1 VPRRAVAAVD
11 DGPAGIAFQDLARG
25 ISTMLLRNALLRM
38 AGLCAVLVALAGCST
53 FNQKLESPE
62 LSLVGIQMLSTDMF
76 AQKFKVRVLV
86 KNPNDLEIPIRG
98 IDYTIILMGD
108 SFAEGVS
115 NDQFLLPAKGE
126 AEFDMLVT
134 TNFVSS
140 FGRLLSRVGGGKLQD
155 LPYEIAGEI
164 LVDKGIIR
172 KIPFNHQGTV
182 DISRALGQ
190 PKKGET

>member
-1 VPRRAVAAVD
+1 MLNLLNHARTRCLHATRGLVLL
-11 DGPAGIAFQDLARG
+11 LA
-25 ISTMLLRNALLRM
+25 ALL
-38 AGLCAVLVALAGCST
+38 VLPGCSS
-53 FNQKLESPE
+53 FGSKLESPE

-86 KNPNDLEIPIRG
+86 KNPNELEIPVRG

-115 NDQFLLPAKGE
+115 SDKFLLPAKGE
-126 AEFDMLVT
+126 AEFDMVIT

-140 FGRLLSRVGGGKLQD
+140 FGRLLSRVGGGKLQN
-155 LPYEIAGEI
+155 LEYEIAGEV
-164 LVDKGIIR
+164 LVDKGMIR
-172 KIPFNHQGTV
+172 KVPFSHRGTV

-190 PKKGET
+190 VKGGAT

>member
-1 VPRRAVAAVD
+1 
-11 DGPAGIAFQDLARG
+11 
-25 ISTMLLRNALLRM
+25 MLLRNVLLKLALL
-38 AGLCAVLVALAGCST
+38 LALATGAAGCST
-53 FNQKLESPE
+53 LGDNLVAPE
-62 LSLVGIQMLSTDMF
+62 LSLAGIQMLSTDMF

-86 KNPNDLEIPIRG
+86 KNPNDLEIPVRG

-155 LPYEIAGEI
+155 LHYEIAGEV

-172 KIPFNHQGTV
+172 KIPFSHQGTV
-182 DISRALGQ
+182 DISRAQGQ
-190 PKKGET
+190 PKSGET

>member
-1 VPRRAVAAVD
+1 
-11 DGPAGIAFQDLARG
+11 
-25 ISTMLLRNALLRM
+25 MLLRNALLRM

-62 LSLVGIQMLSTDMF
+62 LSLLGIQMLSTDMF

-86 KNPNDLEIPIRG
+86 KNPNELVIPIRG

-155 LPYEIAGEI
+155 LHYEIAGEV

-172 KIPFNHQGTV
+172 KIPFSHQGTV
-182 DISRALGQ
+182 DISRAQGQ
-190 PKKGET
+190 PKSGET

>member
-1 VPRRAVAAVD
+1 MLQMLNAVRTRSSAAC
-11 DGPAGIAFQDLARG
+11 G
-25 ISTMLLRNALLRM
+25 ALLLL
-38 AGLCAVLVALAGCST
+38 AALVALPGCST
-53 FNQKLESPE
+53 MGSKLESPE

-76 AQKFKVRVLV
+76 AQRFKVRVLV
-86 KNPNDLEIPIRG
+86 KNPNDLEIPVRG

-115 NDQFLLPAKGE
+115 NDRFVLPAKGE
-126 AEFDMLVT
+126 AEFDMVIT

-155 LPYEIAGEI
+155 LQYEIAGEV
-164 LVDKGIIR
+164 LVDKGMIR
-172 KIPFNHQGTV
+172 KVPFSHQGTV

-190 PKKGET
+190 AK

>member
-1 VPRRAVAAVD
+1 
-11 DGPAGIAFQDLARG
+11 
-25 ISTMLLRNALLRM
+25 MLLRNALLRM
-38 AGLCAVLVALAGCST
+38 AGLCAVLVTLAGCST

-86 KNPNDLEIPIRG
+86 KNPNDLEIPVRG

-155 LPYEIAGEI
+155 LHYEIVGEV
-164 LVDKGIIR
+164 LVDKGMIR

-182 DISRALGQ
+182 DISRVTGQ
-190 PKKGET
+190 RPGET

>member
-1 VPRRAVAAVD
+1 VHRRAVAAAD

-38 AGLCAVLVALAGCST
+38 AGLCAVLVTLAGCST
-53 FNQKLESPE
+53 FNQKLVSPE
-62 LSLVGIQMLSTDMF
+62 LSLRGIQMLSTDMF
-76 AQKFKVRVLV
+76 AQKFKVHVLV
-86 KNPNDLEIPIRG
+86 KNPNDLEVPIRG

-115 NDQFLLPAKGE
+115 SDQFLLPAKGE

-140 FGRLLSRVGGGKLQD
+140 FGRLLSRVGGGKLQN
-155 LPYEIAGEI
+155 LEYEIAGEV
-164 LVDKGIIR
+164 LVDKGMIR
-172 KIPFNHQGTV
+172 KIPFSHQGMV
-182 DISRALGQ
+182 DITRALAQ
-190 PKKGET
+190 AKGAGI